1 MLPLRERK
9 SGGGIPDAG
18 GHVAPCVV
26 EHAAA
31 GVPRMGSLVAL
42 GVAGAGE
49 SRVDG
54 TRAVEYCHVHGYHEP

>member
-54 TRAVEYCHVHGYHEP
+54 ARAVEYCHVHGYHEP